1 MLMSG
6 IDPIAFT
13 IFGLEIRWYGIL
25 ISSALVLSILIA
37 SFRAKKNNIKTDAV
51 LDIIIWSVPIGII
64 GARLYY
70 VIFNWDYYSGNLAR
84 IINIRGGG
92 LAIHGGLIFGVIT
105 ALIVCAI
112 KQINFLKM
120 ADLLIPEVALAQA
133 IGRWGNFFNGEAYG
147 SETNLPWAIV
157 VDGKSVHPTFLY
169 ESIWCFFLFFL
180 LIYIAKNKKFDGQIL
195 LLYGILYSIER
206 FFVEGLRTDSLMFGS
221 LKQAQLISITILIIS
236 IILYFY
242 NLRVNKSKLK
252 YRSKSKRKTGKNR
265 RIDRNSRHKN

>member
-1 MLMSG
+1 MSG

-13 IFGLEIRWYGIL
+13 MFGLEIRWYGIL
-25 ISSALVLSILIA
+25 ISSALVLSLFIA

-147 SETNLPWAIV
+147 SETKLPWAIV

-169 ESIWCFFLFFL
+169 ESIWCLFLFFL

-206 FFVEGLRTDSLMFGS
+206 FFVEGLRTDSLMLGG

-252 YRSKSKRKTGKNR
+252 YRSKPKRKTGKNR
-265 RIDRNSRHKN
+265 RIDRNSKHKN